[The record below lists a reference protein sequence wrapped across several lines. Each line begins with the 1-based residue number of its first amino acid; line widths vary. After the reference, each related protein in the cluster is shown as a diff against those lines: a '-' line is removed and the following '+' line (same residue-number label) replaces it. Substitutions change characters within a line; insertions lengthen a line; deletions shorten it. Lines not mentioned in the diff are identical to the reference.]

1 MAEVWPFAGTR
12 YLASENKI
20 NLADVICPPYDE
32 VDSQT
37 QDALH
42 ELSEFN
48 MVRLVKGRTAA
59 SDDDLNNVFTRS
71 SECYRD
77 WKSRNILADEQ
88 RKCLYIYEQNFTG
101 PDGNPVRRLGYFALV
116 KLQDFRSGKTRSFEL
131 TYDSLKLDRLKL
143 LRNTLINDSPLYV
156 LYKDEEKQ
164 ITAILEEMV
173 AKKGPTDE
181 FTTADGIQHRLWLV
195 HKKDPILQ
203 VHEIMKTKLL
213 FIAHGHHR
221 YETALKYRDEQRST
235 TGKRDGRQP
244 YDYSLMFL
252 QRAEDDTLFTEP
264 IHRLLARELA
274 NEADIE
280 EVLEEIGEFFDLTPF
295 KVDMNEPDKAEK
307 AIEAK
312 LKPSKTQKGRIV
324 MTLPSGKSWAMSLKK
339 DADLNEI
346 IEEEMMSQQLK
357 EMDVVLLH
365 HFIIPRGWIGN
376 PEVELGEDDIC
387 YTTKISEGL
396 DLLQRRKSCVGFFMN
411 DISKDQ
417 ALQVAENGE
426 LLPHRS
432 VNFFPKI
439 PSGLVIRDL
448 NVGFG

>member
-12 YLASENKI
+12 YVASENKI
-20 NLADVICPPYDE
+20 NMADVICPPYDE
-32 VDSQT
+32 IDHDM
-37 QDALH
+37 QDKLH
-42 ELSEFN
+42 GQSDFN
-48 MVRLVKGRTAA
+48 MVRLVKGRVAA
-59 SDDDLNNVFTRS
+59 SDDDLNNAFTRA

-88 RKCLYIYEQNFTG
+88 RKCLYVYEQQFKG
-101 PDGNPVRRLGYFALV
+101 PDGTLVTRLGYFALV

-156 LYKDEEKQ
+156 LYKDEQKE
-164 ITAILEEMV
+164 IFAILQEMV
-173 AKKGPTDE
+173 NKKSPSDE
-181 FTTADGIQHRLWLV
+181 FTTADGIQHRLWMV

-203 VHEIMKTKLL
+203 IHELMKTKLL

-221 YETALKYRDEQRST
+221 YETALKYRDEQRSA
-235 TGKRDGRQP
+235 TGRRDGRQP

-274 NEADIE
+274 NETDIE
-280 EVLEEIGEFFDLTPF
+280 EVLEELGEFFDLAPF
-295 KVDMNEPDKAEK
+295 KVEMADHDKAEK
-307 AIEAK
+307 AILAK
-312 LKPSKTQKGRIV
+312 LKPAKNQKVRIV
-324 MTLPSGKSWAMSLKK
+324 MTLPNGNSWALSLKK
-339 DADLNEI
+339 DADLDEI

-357 EMDVVLLH
+357 GMDVVLLH
-365 HFIIPRGWIGN
+365 HYIIPRGWIGN
-376 PEVELGEDDIC
+376 PEVELGEDDIS
-387 YTTKISEGL
+387 YTTQIKEGI
-396 DLLQRRKSCVGFFMN
+396 DMLQRRKSCVGFFMN
-411 DISKDQ
+411 NITKEE

>member
-12 YLASENKI
+12 YAASENKI
-20 NLADVICPPYDE
+20 NMADVICPPYDE
-32 VDSQT
+32 IDATAQE
-37 QDALH
+37 ALH
-42 ELSEFN
+42 ERSEFN

-59 SDDDLNNVFTRS
+59 SDDDLNNVFTRA

-77 WKSRNILADEQ
+77 WKSRNVLADEQ
-88 RKCLYIYEQNFTG
+88 RKCLYIYEQQFKG
-101 PDGNPVRRLGYFALV
+101 PDGKMVRRLGYFALV

-156 LYKDEEKQ
+156 LYKDEEKEIAQ
-164 ITAILEEMV
+164 ILEEMV
-173 AKKGPTDE
+173 AKKGPSDD
-181 FTTADGIQHRLWLV
+181 FTTEDGIQHRLWMV

-203 VHEIMKTKLL
+203 VHELMKSKLL

-221 YETALKYRDEQRST
+221 YETALKYRDEQRSA
-235 TGKRDGRQP
+235 TGRRDGRQP

-274 NEADIE
+274 NETDID
-280 EVLEEIGEFFDLTPF
+280 EVLEELGEYFDLAPF
-295 KVDMNEPDKAEK
+295 KVDMANADKAEK
-307 AIEAK
+307 DIQGK
-312 LKPSKTQKGRIV
+312 LKLGKGQKVRIV
-324 MTLPSGKSWAMSLKK
+324 MTLPSGKSWTISLKK
-339 DADLNEI
+339 DADLDEI

-376 PEVELGEDDIC
+376 PEVELGEDDIN
-387 YTTKISEGL
+387 YTTSIKEGI

-411 DISKDQ
+411 NITKDQ

-439 PSGLVIRDL
+439 PSGLVVRDL